1 MMIFIFGMNWN
12 PLEKAEEQYLTTIK
26 IPAKDHEEAS
36 QKLVALIGQRAASKC
51 CLNDYYK
58 Y

>member
-1 MMIFIFGMNWN
+1 MMIFIFGLNWN
-12 PLEKAEEQYLTTIK
+12 PIERVDESYLTTIK
-26 IPAKDHEEAS
+26 IPARDCEEAS

-51 CLNDYYK
+51 CLNDYYE